1 MDKTNKMADELQDEA
16 SYKKK
21 IGITIILF
29 GWIAVLI
36 SVIFSIHFGAS
47 HVTYRTVWESLFS
60 YNDNN
65 SAHVIIHDLRLPRA
79 LAAVFVGAALAVS
92 GSLMQG
98 MTRNPLAS
106 PSILGVTAGASFCIA
121 LAFAFFPD
129 ITYGKLI
136 LFSFVGAGF
145 ATALVFSIVAI
156 SKGGNTS
163 VKLALAGTAIS
174 ALFTSLSTAI
184 GLKFNVAKEMNFWY
198 AGGVSGIQMNQLK
211 YAIPVIIIG
220 IVISIFLSRS
230 ITILSLG
237 DEVSTGLGQNTRIVR
252 VLGMIAVLLLTGA
265 AVSIA
270 GMIGFI
276 GLVVP
281 HITRFIVGIDYRY
294 IIPCSAIIGAVLLLA
309 ADILGRMI
317 NPPFETPVGA
327 VTALIGVPFFLYLA
341 RKEGTNL

>member
-1 MDKTNKMADELQDEA
+1 
-16 SYKKK
+16 
-21 IGITIILF
+21 
-29 GWIAVLI
+29 
-36 SVIFSIHFGAS
+36 
-47 HVTYRTVWESLFS
+47 
-60 YNDNN
+60 
-65 SAHVIIHDLRLPRA
+65 
-79 LAAVFVGAALAVS
+79 
-92 GSLMQG
+92 
-98 MTRNPLAS
+98 
-106 PSILGVTAGASFCIA
+106 
-121 LAFAFFPD
+121 
-129 ITYGKLI
+129 
-136 LFSFVGAGF
+136 
-145 ATALVFSIVAI
+145 
-156 SKGGNTS
+156 
-163 VKLALAGTAIS
+163 
-174 ALFTSLSTAI
+174 AI

-252 VLGMIAVLLLTGA
+252 ILGMIAVLLLTGA